1 MIYIFWYYKKI
12 VLVLIIFLFYS
23 LVFIFFL
30 SIEIKFLQNLDNKV
44 PGPQKYESKT
54 LINGKGIIFNSKFS
68 SSPGK
73 TIAGRSK
80 LAENK
85 LKSK

>member
-1 MIYIFWYYKKI
+1 
-12 VLVLIIFLFYS
+12 LIES
-23 LVFIFFL
+23 L
-30 SIEIKFLQNLDNKV
+30 IKFLDNKV
-44 PGPQKYESKT
+44 PGPQKYESRT
-54 LINGKGIIFNSKFS
+54 LINGKGIIFNSKFI

-85 LKSK
+85 LKSNFNFK

>member
-1 MIYIFWYYKKI
+1 M
-12 VLVLIIFLFYS
+12 
-23 LVFIFFL
+23 
-30 SIEIKFLQNLDNKV
+30 

-54 LINGKGIIFNSKFS
+54 LINGKGIIFNSKFR

-85 LKSK
+85 LKSNFHSSLKNIKKIF

>member
-1 MIYIFWYYKKI
+1 
-12 VLVLIIFLFYS
+12 
-23 LVFIFFL
+23 
-30 SIEIKFLQNLDNKV
+30 V

-54 LINGKGIIFNSKFS
+54 LINGKGIIFNIKFS
-68 SSPGK
+68 SSPRK
-73 TIAGRSK
+73 TITGRSK